1 MREFKAH
8 VQQIRRSLPPMKV
21 CVLPAD
27 DLDWTAEPIA
37 RIRIEALRAS
47 GFQEL
52 GGFRLDTIP
61 NYSFVGF
68 IHAAQAA
75 QAQVTR
81 TGANTVLEMS
91 SLYTDGTEFGDLD
104 LAAKP
109 GYPSAPWTTIRRRP
123 ELAPDELIKDF
134 LESRPPQ
141 GLVAVTSD
149 SFASRIEEGFHRLQ
163 CWRAERGGFT
173 AAELRQM
180 QGLADDAESWE
191 KAEMLRHDHAQRWL
205 CNWLAAHPDSGVRLS
220 DVLDTLVIVYDEMS
234 ADLLA
239 NAWWCG
245 TGDIGLRSTEF
256 AGGKPLE
263 VFCELNRRRGAP
275 LRLACQKP
283 PPFAADF
290 YLPNPRPQ
298 PTRKVSAL
306 VRAIEAGRR
315 KNDLRGALF
324 DLRDCQIKSD
334 ADAVAICDALR
345 ALSSRGTPDFARQV
359 QALTRLFQQV
369 PDLKSAALLIL
380 QTLARYET
388 AEGTDK
394 VIAAARAG
402 FDRDGFGWTG
412 VFSRYKASHP
422 QTQRLLAALSDPPP
436 PGGLAGTLLTAANS
450 LLLGGAKL
458 KHPFD
463 SPTGRK
469 RLLGWIRDPDPE
481 NSGAAH
487 TATAA
492 IPFLGRTGRRDLL
505 AAASRNPD
513 LGVRME
519 AAWAAARLGQK
530 AGLQRLVRFCG
541 HWSSTS
547 AAQQYLRELGRDDLI
562 PASTT
567 GEPLDQAVVVRV
579 AKPSKALEYPRR
591 AVGLARAT
599 RKGLRGYA
607 ILDGDHSVWGRAPR
621 LKQGDI
627 EAYEALLLRAHVGRQ
642 LLGL

>member
-1 MREFKAH
+1 MPRKRTASSSLDPKALFKQFLGAAVQAAANGPAGRKNFSQTVGRLTDGLKHEAEAAMREFKDH

-27 DLDWTAEPIA
+27 NLDWTAEPTA
-37 RIRIEALRAS
+37 RSRIEALRAA

-68 IHAAQAA
+68 IHAEQAA

-81 TGANTVLEMS
+81 TGATTVLEMS
-91 SLYTDGTEFGDLD
+91 SLCTDGTEFGNLD
-104 LAAKP
+104 LAAKA
-109 GYPSAPWTTIRRRP
+109 GSPSAPWTTIRRRP

-134 LESRPPQ
+134 LESRPQQ
-141 GLVAVTSD
+141 GLVVVTSD

-180 QGLADDAESWE
+180 QGLGDDAESWE

-234 ADLLA
+234 ADLVA

-256 AGGKPLE
+256 SGGKPLE
-263 VFCELNRRRGAP
+263 VFCEINRRRGAP
-275 LRLACQKP
+275 LRLVCQKP
-283 PPFAADF
+283 PPFAANF

-306 VRAIEAGRR
+306 VRAIEVGRT
-315 KNDLRGALF
+315 KNDLRGALL
-324 DLRDCQIKSD
+324 DVRDCQIKSD
-334 ADAVAICDALR
+334 ADAVAICNALR
-345 ALSSRGTPDFARQV
+345 VLSSRGTPDFARQV

-369 PDLKSAALLIL
+369 PDLKSAAGVRLTGDGLPLLASWFDELSKLRKDPVADSAALLIL

-388 AEGTDK
+388 VEGTDK

-402 FDRDGFGWTG
+402 FDRDGLGWTG

-422 QTQRLLAALSDPPP
+422 QTQRLLAALSDPRRPV
-436 PGGLAGTLLTAANS
+436 AW
-450 LLLGGAKL
+450 LG
-458 KHPFD
+458 P
-463 SPTGRK
+463 SCPR
-469 RLLGWIRDPDPE
+469 
-481 NSGAAH
+481 
-487 TATAA
+487 
-492 IPFLGRTGRRDLL
+492 RTRCC
-505 AAASRNPD
+505 
-513 LGVRME
+513 
-519 AAWAAARLGQK
+519 WAAR
-530 AGLQRLVRFCG
+530 
-541 HWSSTS
+541 S
-547 AAQQYLRELGRDDLI
+547 
-562 PASTT
+562 
-567 GEPLDQAVVVRV
+567 
-579 AKPSKALEYPRR
+579 
-591 AVGLARAT
+591 
-599 RKGLRGYA
+599 
-607 ILDGDHSVWGRAPR
+607 
-621 LKQGDI
+621 
-627 EAYEALLLRAHVGRQ
+627 
-642 LLGL
+642 